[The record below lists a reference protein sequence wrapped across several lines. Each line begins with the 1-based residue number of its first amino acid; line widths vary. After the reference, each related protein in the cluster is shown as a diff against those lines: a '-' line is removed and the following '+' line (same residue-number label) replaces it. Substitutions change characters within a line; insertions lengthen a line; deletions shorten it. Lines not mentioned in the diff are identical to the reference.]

1 MIKLFNSKFN
11 NKSILATKK
20 NFLSGQIYTGNQV
33 EKLEINILK
42 FFKKHKAVVAVS
54 DLSNAMFLLLKVCNI
69 KKNDEILV
77 ASFNCLSSTTSIVN
91 IGAKPV
97 WVDLNKDY
105 PEMSLSDCEK
115 KVNKKTKALILYH
128 VAGYPS
134 ETSKFKNFCK
144 KKNLIF
150 IEDINNS
157 FGSEIDGIHV
167 GDNSDYSILSFYPN
181 RQLASI
187 NGAAIVCSNHKT
199 ASKLKRLR
207 KYGIDKNK
215 FRNKNGE
222 INENFH
228 LKELGYFFEMPDVN
242 AAILNYRLKYFKK
255 NLKKIKENVNLYK
268 TKLKNNKLFNKINF
282 YKKSNPNC
290 WVYFIRSKNSQYIM
304 KKLKKKN
311 IECSKL
317 HHPNHLYKKMHN
329 LNSKLQNTII
339 FWREV
344 IALPCGSSLNK
355 PKILKIINL
364 LNSL

>member
-11 NKSILATKK
+11 NRSISIIKK
-20 NFLSGQIYTGNQV
+20 NFLSGDIYSGNQV
-33 EKLEINILK
+33 KKFEVNLLK
-42 FFKKHKAVVAVS
+42 FFKKHKEVVALS
-54 DLSNAMFLLLKVCNI
+54 DLSNAIFLLLKVCNI
-69 KKNDEILV
+69 KKGDEILV

-91 IGAKPV
+91 VGAKPV

-144 KKNLIF
+144 KNNLIF

-157 FGSEIDGIHV
+157 FGSKIDGFHV
-167 GDNSDYSILSFYPN
+167 GTNSDYTILSFYPN
-181 RQLASI
+181 RQLGSI
-187 NGAAIVCSNHKT
+187 NGAAVVCSNNKI

-222 INENFH
+222 INENFD
-228 LKELGYFFEMPDVN
+228 LKEIGYFFEMSDTS
-242 AAILNYRLKYFKK
+242 AAILNYRLKYFNK
-255 NLKKIKENVNLYK
+255 NLKRTKENVDLYK
-268 TKLKNNKLFNKINF
+268 AKLKNTKLISKIDF
-282 YKKSNPNC
+282 YKNSRPNC
-290 WVYFIRSKNSQYIM
+290 WVYFIRSKNSQYIL
-304 KKLKKKN
+304 KKLKNKN

-317 HHPNHLYKKMHN
+317 HYPNHLYRKMYN
-329 LNSKLQNTII
+329 LNSRLENTTI
-339 FWREV
+339 FWKEV
-344 IALPCGSSLNK
+344 IALPCYPSTNK
-355 PKILKIINL
+355 SNILKIINF
-364 LNSL
+364 LNSV

>member
-1 MIKLFNSKFN
+1 MIKLFNSRFN
-11 NKSILATKK
+11 DRSISVIKK
-20 NFLSGQIYTGNQV
+20 NFLSGQIYSGNQV
-33 EKLEINILK
+33 RKLEIKLLK
-42 FFKKHKAVVAVS
+42 FFKKHKEVVALS

-69 KKNDEILV
+69 KKGDEILV

-97 WVDLNKDY
+97 WVDLNKNY
-105 PEMSLSDCEK
+105 PEMSLRDCKK

-144 KKNLIF
+144 KNNLIF

-157 FGSEIDGIHV
+157 FGSKIDGFHV
-167 GDNSDYSILSFYPN
+167 GENSDYSILSFYPN
-181 RQLASI
+181 RQLSSI
-187 NGAAIVCSNHKT
+187 NGAAVVCSDHKT

-215 FRNKNGE
+215 FRKKNGE
-222 INENFH
+222 INENFD
-228 LKELGYFFEMPDVN
+228 LKEIGYFSEMPEIS
-242 AAILNYRLKYFKK
+242 AAILNYRLSYFKK
-255 NLKKIKENVNLYK
+255 NLKKIKENVYLYRN
-268 TKLKNNKLFNKINF
+268 KLKNTKIISKIDF
-282 YKKSNPNC
+282 YKNSRPNC
-290 WVYFIRSKNSQYIM
+290 WVYFIRSKNSRYIF
-304 KKLKKKN
+304 KKLKNKN

-317 HHPNHLYKKMHN
+317 HYPNHLYKKMNN
-329 LNSKLQNTII
+329 LSSKLQNTTI

-344 IALPCGSSLNK
+344 IALPCGSFLNK
-355 PKILKIINL
+355 SKILKIINF